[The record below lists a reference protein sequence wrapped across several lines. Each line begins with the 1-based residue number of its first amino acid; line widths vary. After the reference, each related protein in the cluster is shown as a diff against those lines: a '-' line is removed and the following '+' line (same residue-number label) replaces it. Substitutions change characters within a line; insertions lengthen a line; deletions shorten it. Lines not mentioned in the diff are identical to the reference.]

1 MEKKMK
7 TKKEIEKLAEVVM
20 NEVYGFLESV
30 AQDEGEFVHLSK
42 KEKGHLIGVSK
53 NELKYLM
60 GGMMC
65 GILGTDKSWHG
76 SSFEV
81 AKIVTEELLGRAIKK

>member
-1 MEKKMK
+1 MS
-7 TKKEIEKLAEVVM
+7 EIVM

-30 AQDEGEFVHLSK
+30 AQDEGQYVHLG
-42 KEKGHLIGVSK
+42 KEDKGHLLGVSK
-53 NELKYLM
+53 DNLKYLM

-65 GILGTDKSWHG
+65 GILGADKSWKG